1 MGDAK
6 IKGTKQFCA
15 QRNASYV
22 QWTATWV
29 NYRTKMRSLTHKRSS
44 GTGLWQLD
52 EYRHA
57 KLQVQLNVIYTNNST
72 EVFPHHWSIWLH
84 NKGNPKLSLC
94 LFLSEGLT
102 QREQSAFNP
111 YFNNCKLENNIEIL
125 FKGDSL
131 NTKAEKTFRKP
142 QEYSYSCEGSKD
154 RSYTYLKA

>member
-6 IKGTKQFCA
+6 IKGIKQFCA
-15 QRNASYV
+15 GRNTSCV

-52 EYRHA
+52 DYRHA
-57 KLQVQLNVIYTNNST
+57 KLQVQLKVIYTNNST

-84 NKGNPKLSLC
+84 NKGTPKLPLC

-102 QREQSAFNP
+102 QREPLLQLDDHLEVRKQYWNLVQRWFLEYQSR
-111 YFNNCKLENNIEIL
+111 EN
-125 FKGDSL
+125 FQ
-131 NTKAEKTFRKP
+131 KTPRV
-142 QEYSYSCEGSKD
+142 QLVLWGE
-154 RSYTYLKA
+154 